1 MESLVITGGVTW
13 LNGDIW
19 RDGDTPAAGATLFQ
33 DRGFVLGD
41 GIFETLVVRRGQ
53 PVLWREHIDRLLAT
67 ATVLHFPLPVDFSEY
82 V

>member
-1 MESLVITGGVTW
+1 MESRVITGGVTW

-41 GIFETLVVRRGQ
+41 GIFETLVVRRGP
-53 PVLWREHIDRLLAT
+53 PVL
-67 ATVLHFPLPVDFSEY
+67 
-82 V
+82 